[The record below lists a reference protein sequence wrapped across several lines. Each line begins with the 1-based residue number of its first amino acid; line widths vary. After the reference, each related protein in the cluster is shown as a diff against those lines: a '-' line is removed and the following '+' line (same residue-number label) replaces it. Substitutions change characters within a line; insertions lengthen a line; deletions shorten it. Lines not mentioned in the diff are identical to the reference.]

1 MSRFNLSDT
10 AKQLAISIVATV
22 ISIILTF
29 GVAHLVDKNRQKEK
43 RRQISMMVIHDID
56 ETISNIKGIL
66 KNEEKGWEATRFSME
81 NIQFLISV

>member
-43 RRQISMMVIHDID
+43 RRQISMMVIHDRKQGQHQSHPQGYSGQIPQ
-56 ETISNIKGIL
+56 L
-66 KNEEKGWEATRFSME
+66 YPFRHF
-81 NIQFLISV
+81 